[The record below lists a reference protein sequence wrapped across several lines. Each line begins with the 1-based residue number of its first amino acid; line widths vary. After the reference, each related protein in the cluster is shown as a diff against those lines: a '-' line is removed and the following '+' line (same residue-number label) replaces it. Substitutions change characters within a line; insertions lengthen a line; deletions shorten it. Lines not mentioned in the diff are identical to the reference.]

1 MWKSKE
7 ESELRKKERVEKNKR
22 MKRLTEKEI
31 ICTALYNE
39 KGYLSLY
46 MWYFEVLEF
55 IRNEILT

>member
-31 ICTALYNE
+31 ICTALTM
-39 KGYLSLY
+39 KKVISLSICGISKSWNL
-46 MWYFEVLEF
+46 FEMKY
-55 IRNEILT
+55 